1 MLASPKLAHGPE
13 DAVFVGSHAPK
24 PFLKKT
30 HREELS
36 APTSSNSLGLFN
48 TRTPSPLLKRI
59 KIKSPPPG
67 YVFFRLGPWVF
78 GFRGP
83 PTICWF
89 YSGFLRAT
97 KKGTLQSLSKDTLN
111 WNVPRVSK
119 RGFCTAGAEAQD
131 KRTHHVRSERCPSG
145 SRISS
150 WGLGPARAANL
161 GNKSFQGGAISWRHG
176 VMPRSGGQGQKAA
189 SVINCRAQCRSELFE
204 RFAARAAS
212 YNMYHQGPSRT
223 AL

>member
-1 MLASPKLAHGPE
+1 RSPLRVALFGARLQAILRGGDDPGYKAGPTPFGALRSCGGPQRPVLPPAPQDAGHGIFGTALRQRGFNQPLAGVQGRDVEQHGDHLHHPHAHE
-13 DAVFVGSHAPK
+13 VVAP
-24 PFLKKT
+24 
-30 HREELS
+30 
-36 APTSSNSLGLFN
+36 LGL
-48 TRTPSPLLKRI
+48 RRD
-59 KIKSPPPG
+59 
-67 YVFFRLGPWVF
+67 V
-78 GFRGP
+78 
-83 PTICWF
+83 
-89 YSGFLRAT
+89 LR
-97 KKGTLQSLSKDTLN
+97 
-111 WNVPRVSK
+111 
-119 RGFCTAGAEAQD
+119 AGAEAQD

-150 WGLGPARAANL
+150 WGLGPARAAIL

-223 AL
+223 VL